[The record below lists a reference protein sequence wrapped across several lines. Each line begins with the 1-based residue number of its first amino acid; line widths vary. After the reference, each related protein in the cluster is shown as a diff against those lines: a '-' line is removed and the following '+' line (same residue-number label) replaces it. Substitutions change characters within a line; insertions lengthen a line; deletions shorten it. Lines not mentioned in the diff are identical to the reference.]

1 MKKQDQKRPLTVLV
15 TLSLLVAISI
25 VCGKYLAIRGGDV
38 LRFSFENLPILLAGI
53 LFGPLAGAAVGTVAD
68 LVGCLLVGYAI
79 NPIVTLGAAL
89 IGLVSGLLWRFFVRF
104 ETFSRH
110 FRLVLVVCFSH
121 FVGSV
126 VVKTFGLAAFYSFP
140 IEVLFLWRL
149 LNYAIIG
156 AIESVILCL
165 LFRNQFFQKQIL
177 TVSSDGGRE
186 NEL

>member
-1 MKKQDQKRPLTVLV
+1 MLV

-25 VCGKYLAIRGGDV
+25 ICGKYLAIRGGEV

-53 LFGPLAGAAVGTVAD
+53 LFGPLAGAAVGIVAD
-68 LVGCLLVGYAI
+68 LIGCLLVGYAI
-79 NPIVTLGAAL
+79 NPIITLGAAL
-89 IGLVSGLLWRFFVRF
+89 IGLVAGLLWKLFVRF
-104 ETFSRH
+104 ETLSLN
-110 FRLVLVVCFSH
+110 FRLVIVGCFSH

-126 VVKTFGLAAFYSFP
+126 IVKTFGLAAFYSFP

-156 AIESVILCL
+156 AIECILLCL
-165 LFRNQFFQKQIL
+165 LFRNQFFRKQIL
-177 TVSSDGGRE
+177 SAGSDKGGIE